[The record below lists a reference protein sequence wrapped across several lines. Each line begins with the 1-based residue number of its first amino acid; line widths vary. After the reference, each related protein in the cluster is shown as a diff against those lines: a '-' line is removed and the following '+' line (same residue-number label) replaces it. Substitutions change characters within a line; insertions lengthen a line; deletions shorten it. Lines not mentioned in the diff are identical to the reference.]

1 MRIYANQIRT
11 AKIIKTGISPITDI
25 RHTTAKKRKNGAR
38 KGIRQARNKHKNI
51 ALNIFF
57 LLNESNS
64 TSANLCFAFIIPH
77 FILYSKFTDFLFYK
91 MKNFHPTGNCP
102 VRDVL
107 SRLGDKWSILVL
119 VTLNANGTMRF
130 SDIHKTIEDIS
141 QRMLTVTLRTLESDG
156 LVERRIYAEVP
167 PRVEYNLTDT
177 GRSLIPHVEALVDWA
192 LEHMAVI
199 LQNRESKEPFRVVE
213 R

>member
-1 MRIYANQIRT
+1 
-11 AKIIKTGISPITDI
+11 
-25 RHTTAKKRKNGAR
+25 
-38 KGIRQARNKHKNI
+38 
-51 ALNIFF
+51 
-57 LLNESNS
+57 
-64 TSANLCFAFIIPH
+64 
-77 FILYSKFTDFLFYK
+77 

-177 GRSLIPHVEALVDWA
+177 GRSLIPHVGALVDWA

-199 LQNRESKEPFRVVE
+199 FQNRESKEPFRVVE